1 MFAVKVRE
9 NRLEILRRL
18 QPDRWYNR
26 AELQDV
32 EFFLLQRM
40 AQEGLLESK
49 FVSQTSSFKYRN
61 VWYVKALK
69 ELTDNKERE

>member
-49 FVSQTSSFKYRN
+49 FVSQTSSFKYRLKQGELQ
-61 VWYVKALK
+61 KA
-69 ELTDNKERE
+69 